1 MRTEFPPPRS
11 VAGYDGVPIAVYE
24 HGREPGGV
32 PVVLVHG
39 LGSDAQVNWV
49 RSGWVRALRAAGRPL
64 VALDLRGH
72 GGSGAPVDPTA
83 YRLAA
88 MVGDLTAALTA
99 TVAAGGLVDGIG
111 YSLGSRVLLEYVGA
125 VGAVGAAATPVR
137 VRRLVLGG
145 SAGQP
150 LLQGLDPDA
159 VDRAVGGGPL
169 PADAESAR
177 IARTIAAL
185 PTNDE
190 RALATLVRG
199 LHTDPDAVRRAPDPA
214 VPTLVGVGTDD
225 PLHAAAGAWAGALPG
240 GSFVSLPGRNHVTA
254 VPSGIFRSA
263 AMRFLG

>member
-1 MRTEFPPPRS
+1 MANEIPTPRS
-11 VAGYDGVPIAVYE
+11 VAAPDGVPIRVYE
-24 HGREPGGV
+24 HGRDTGQV

-64 VALDLRGH
+64 VAIDLRGH
-72 GGSGAPVDPTA
+72 GGSGAPVDPAA
-83 YRLAA
+83 YRLAS
-88 MVGDLTAALTA
+88 MVADLAAALTA
-99 TVAAGGLVDGIG
+99 TASPGGLVDGIG
-111 YSLGSRVLLEYVGA
+111 YSLGSRVLLEYVG
-125 VGAVGAAATPVR
+125 GAGPVR
-137 VRRLVLGG
+137 LRRLVLGG

-150 LLQGLDPDA
+150 LLQGFDPDA

-169 PADAESAR
+169 PADPESAR

-190 RALATLVRG
+190 QALAALVRG
-199 LHTDPDAVRRAPDPA
+199 LHADPDAVRRAPDPA

-225 PLHAAAGAWAGALPG
+225 PLHNAAEAWAEALPAGA
-240 GSFVSLPGRNHVTA
+240 FVSLPGRNHVTA

-263 AMRFLG
+263 AVRFLE